1 MEGRDGE
8 GWVDCSPCG
17 CGCLCLP
24 PVIPMH
30 AWSRCPVQIDA
41 VAVPYSACRVS
52 TSLPSPLPFPV
63 SHLYS
68 CNQDG
73 AASPP
78 NYFTSPLNS
87 LQCTHALY
95 LAHAYARSIVHT
107 HCVSTF
113 PRHRLFPFSFF
124 IQTNPP
130 HSLLPSPFSKAA
142 VPDVDAQCV

>member
-1 MEGRDGE
+1 MEKG
-8 GWVDCSPCG
+8 GWTVLHAAASACACLQLSQCTYGVD
-17 CGCLCLP
+17 
-24 PVIPMH
+24 V
-30 AWSRCPVQIDA
+30 PVQIGA

-113 PRHRLFPFSFF
+113 PRHRLFPFSCF